1 MMATR
6 ERGIDERVR
15 VLRKKS
21 GLSCDSATATRERGR
36 DERVI
41 ET

>member
-6 ERGIDERVR
+6 ERGRDERVR

-21 GLSCDSATATRERGR
+21 GLSCDSVTVTKERGR